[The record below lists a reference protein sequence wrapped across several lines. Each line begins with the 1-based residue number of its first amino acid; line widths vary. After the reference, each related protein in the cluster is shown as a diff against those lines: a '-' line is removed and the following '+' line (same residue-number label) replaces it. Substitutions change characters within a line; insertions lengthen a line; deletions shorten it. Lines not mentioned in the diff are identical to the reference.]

1 MDDPQLQAIL
11 EQFTPEYQAVITSP
25 VAELLAQSFAETFQL
40 SKKEQTVLENSFR
53 LYLMGIHSTEEW
65 VDFVADF
72 TSFDKQTAQIVVDEM
87 QTHIADDIKLQIEE
101 LRTGANT
108 QSNQVETAQ
117 DPQPTPVT
125 PAPTPQTAPQSHAPA
140 AGLSS
145 IRTMQSD
152 ATAKQTTPANATPGT
167 AEQQPPQAAA
177 AQTKQQP
184 TSPATPPATESATH
198 STISQEDLL
207 QKRKPVNPIPPP
219 PAPAEKSTPPRWE
232 SERSSE

>member
-53 LYLMGIHSTEEW
+53 LYLMGIHSTDEW

-72 TSFDKQTAQIVVDEM
+72 TSFDKQTAQVVVDEM

-117 DPQPTPVT
+117 DPQPTPAT
-125 PAPTPQTAPQSHAPA
+125 PAPTPQTAPQSHTPT

-152 ATAKQTTPANATPGT
+152 TTAKQATPATATPDT
-167 AEQQPPQAAA
+167 S
-177 AQTKQQP
+177 KQQP
-184 TSPATPPATESATH
+184 QATPEQTVQQSAAPVPPPATEPPTH
-198 STISQEDLL
+198 TTTSQEELL
-207 QKRKPVNPIPPP
+207 QRQQPKTPVP
-219 PAPAEKSTPPRWE
+219 PANNQTPAPRWE
-232 SERSSE
+232 SEMIDTP

>member
-152 ATAKQTTPANATPGT
+152 ATAKQAPATATPDT
-167 AEQQPPQAAA
+167 S
-177 AQTKQQP
+177 KQQP
-184 TSPATPPATESATH
+184 QATPEQTVQQSAAPVPPPATEPPTH
-198 STISQEDLL
+198 TTTSQEELL
-207 QKRKPVNPIPPP
+207 QRQQPKTPVP
-219 PAPAEKSTPPRWE
+219 PANNQTPAPRWE
-232 SERSSE
+232 SEMIDTP